1 MSEAASPSGSQ
12 TSLMRV
18 MGVSFSIALAFG
30 NTIGVG
36 ILRLPGSVAAALHD
50 PVLVIA
56 VWVTGGV
63 YALLGAVSVAELA
76 AMTPLSG
83 GFYVYS
89 RRAFGPRFGFAVGWN
104 DWLATSVTCASV
116 SLTAVDFLGTLVP
129 PVAAHPQ
136 ATAIAL
142 IALFTAINWVG
153 VRTGGAV
160 QNTVSGLVGL
170 LLVGLALACFVLPA
184 PQGAALGAASASAA
198 SPIRLTGAVIT
209 GLIVALRTVLVT
221 YDGWYGAIYMSEE
234 TVDPGRSLPRAV
246 IGCAALVMALYVM
259 INLGFLHALPLAQLT
274 TSKLPAA
281 DVAARIFPT
290 GGATFVTVVSLLTV
304 LGLLNA
310 MVLCA
315 PRVLYAL
322 ARGTARARQL
332 TQVGK
337 GGAPQVATAISMGLS
352 VLLVLSGSLEQL
364 VSVAAV
370 FFVMNFVFSYS
381 ALFTL
386 RIREPEAERPFRAW
400 GFPVSTGIVLLGSCV
415 FLGLTARED
424 PRSAL
429 IAGGLLLLSQPAYSW
444 ANRREATAGT

>member
-1 MSEAASPSGSQ
+1 
-12 TSLMRV
+12 MRV
-18 MGVSFSIALAFG
+18 MGVGFSIALAFG

-56 VWVTGGV
+56 VWVIGGV

-83 GFYVYS
+83 GFYVFS

-104 DWLATSVTCASV
+104 DWLATSVTCAYV
-116 SLTAVDFLGTLVP
+116 SLTAVDFLGVLVP
-129 PVAAHPQ
+129 SVAAHPQ

-142 IALFTAINWVG
+142 IGLFTAVNWVG

-160 QNTVSGLVGL
+160 QNAVSGMVGL
-170 LLVGLALACFVLPA
+170 MLVGLALACFVLPA
-184 PQGAALGAASASAA
+184 PSGAALGAAGPAG
-198 SPIRLTGAVIT
+198 SPIRFTAAVVT

-246 IGCAALVMALYVM
+246 IGCAALVMALYVL
-259 INLGFLHALPLAQLT
+259 INLGYLHALPLARLS

-281 DVAARIFPT
+281 EVAARIFPA
-290 GGATFVTVVSLLTV
+290 GGAIFVTVVSLLTV

-315 PRVLYAL
+315 PRVLFAL
-322 ARGTARARQL
+322 ARDTARARQL
-332 TQVGK
+332 TQVGR
-337 GGAPQVATAISMGLS
+337 GGTPQVATAISMGLA

-386 RIREPEAERPFRAW
+386 RVREPDAERPFRAW
-400 GFPVSTGIVLLGSCV
+400 GFPASTGIVLIGSGI
-415 FLGLTARED
+415 FLVLTAQED

-429 IAGGLLLLSQPAYSW
+429 IAGGLLLMSQPAYSW
-444 ANRREATAGT
+444 ANRRGGKAEEAP

>member
-1 MSEAASPSGSQ
+1 
-12 TSLMRV
+12 
-18 MGVSFSIALAFG
+18 
-30 NTIGVG
+30 
-36 ILRLPGSVAAALHD
+36 
-50 PVLVIA
+50 
-56 VWVTGGV
+56 
-63 YALLGAVSVAELA
+63 
-76 AMTPLSG
+76 MTPLSG
-83 GFYVYS
+83 GFYVFS

-104 DWLATSVTCASV
+104 DWLATTVTAAYV
-116 SLTAVDFLGTLVP
+116 SLTAVDFLGALVP

-136 ATAIAL
+136 VTAIAL
-142 IALFTAINWVG
+142 IALFTAINWLG
-153 VRTGGAV
+153 VRTGGTV

-184 PQGAALGAASASAA
+184 PQGAALGGAAAAVA
-198 SPIRLTGAVIT
+198 SPVHLAAGIVT

-234 TVDPGRSLPRAV
+234 TVDPGRSLPRAI
-246 IGCAALVMALYVM
+246 IGCAALVMGLYVL

-281 DVAARIFPT
+281 DVAARIFPA
-290 GGATFVTVVSLLTV
+290 GGATVVTVVSLLTV

-322 ARGTARARQL
+322 ARNTPRARQL

-337 GGAPQVATAISMGLS
+337 GGTPQVATAISMGLS

-381 ALFTL
+381 ALIRL
-386 RIREPEAERPFRAW
+386 RFKEPDAERPFRAW
-400 GFPVSTGIVLLGSCV
+400 GYPVSTGIVLLGSFV
-415 FLGLTARED
+415 FLVLAVRED

-444 ANRREATAGT
+444 ANRGAAKA

>member
-1 MSEAASPSGSQ
+1 
-12 TSLMRV
+12 MRV
-18 MGVSFSIALAFG
+18 MGVGFSIALAFG

-36 ILRLPGSVAAALHD
+36 ILRLPGSVAAALQD
-50 PVLVIA
+50 PALVIG
-56 VWVTGGV
+56 VWVIGGV
-63 YALLGAVSVAELA
+63 YAILGAVSVAELA

-83 GFYVYS
+83 GFYVFS

-104 DWLATSVTCASV
+104 DWLATTVTAAYV
-116 SLTAVDFLGTLVP
+116 SLTAVDFLGALVP

-136 ATAIAL
+136 VTAIAL
-142 IALFTAINWVG
+142 IALFTAINWLG
-153 VRTGGAV
+153 VRTGGTV

-184 PQGAALGAASASAA
+184 PQGAALGGAAAAVA
-198 SPIRLTGAVIT
+198 SPVHLAAGIVT

-234 TVDPGRSLPRAV
+234 TVDPGRSLPRAI
-246 IGCAALVMALYVM
+246 IGCAALVMGLYVL

-281 DVAARIFPT
+281 DVAARIFPA
-290 GGATFVTVVSLLTV
+290 GGATVVTVVSLLTV

-322 ARGTARARQL
+322 ARNTPRARQL

-337 GGAPQVATAISMGLS
+337 GGTPQVATAISMGLS

-381 ALFTL
+381 ALIRL
-386 RIREPEAERPFRAW
+386 RFKEPDAERPFRAW
-400 GFPVSTGIVLLGSCV
+400 GYPVSTGIVLLGSFV
-415 FLGLTARED
+415 FLVLAVRED

-444 ANRREATAGT
+444 ANRGAAKA